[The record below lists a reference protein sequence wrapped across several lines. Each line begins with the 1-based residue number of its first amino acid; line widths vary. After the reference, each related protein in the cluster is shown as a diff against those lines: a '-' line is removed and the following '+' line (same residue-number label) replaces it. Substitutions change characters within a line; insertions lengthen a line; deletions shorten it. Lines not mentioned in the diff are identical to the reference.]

1 MHDRRYI
8 VRIGNKWRA
17 QVGHTEDG
25 VQRKYYSCYVEDPR
39 VAAKDA
45 DKWVMLL
52 CRRGCCL
59 DRPVLCSPC
68 GPRFIV

>member
-1 MHDRRYI
+1 M
-8 VRIGNKWRA
+8 RIGNKWRA

-45 DKWVMLL
+45 DKWV
-52 CRRGCCL
+52 
-59 DRPVLCSPC
+59 
-68 GPRFIV
+68 I